1 MGAYLIIEALED
13 IRNLIQNGL
22 EIFRVSRN
30 KLYAQNPPPIR
41 IFSTNLFMKI
51 LFFELVGKLNSQSCC
66 TFVPKVGRS
75 SDYAVEIGVKPL
87 ATYMLNGLAQTCL
100 VLGSTHFR
108 PSQTSGQDHFIGK
121 PRLDIG

>member
-51 LFFELVGKLNSQSCC
+51 LFFELRACPDMPSFGINTLQAKPN
-66 TFVPKVGRS
+66 
-75 SDYAVEIGVKPL
+75 IGP
-87 ATYMLNGLAQTCL
+87 
-100 VLGSTHFR
+100 R
-108 PSQTSGQDHFIGK
+108 PFYWQA
-121 PRLDIG
+121 